1 MIYMAE
7 GEIQTVRGQLI
18 PARMLNEYR
27 YCPRLAYI
35 EFVQGDFQDNEHT
48 VEGTRRHRSVD
59 ETSGPMPLPED
70 VFGNFKARGITLSSV
85 DFGII
90 SKLDI
95 LESKLG
101 KVSPVEIKKGSG
113 PEEGAWPADIVQIG
127 AQIQILKDNGYRCNE
142 GYIYYSA
149 SNKKIRIE
157 YNDDVLIELIT
168 SINGLQ
174 SSVEKER
181 IPPPLVNS
189 RKCEGCSLA
198 GICLPDETA
207 LLEEITD
214 EKDIRCL
221 YPARD
226 DAYPVILNEQGSS
239 LTKSGDELVIK
250 KKGEKIGN
258 VRILDVSHVCIYG
271 NVQVTTQA
279 LSELIERNIPV
290 LYFSYGGWFKGLS
303 YGFNHKNI
311 QQRMKQFSIAL
322 DREQNL
328 TLAKQFIIGKVKN
341 CRTMLRRNCSNDDV
355 TSALD
360 ELSKM
365 IKKIERSKD
374 PDSLLGI
381 EGNSAR
387 IYFGNFSKMI
397 KKEMRKDFDFKSRN
411 RRPPR
416 DPVNALLSLCYS
428 SLSKDL
434 VTACLSVGL
443 DPLMGYYHRPRYG
456 RPALALDL
464 MEEFRPLIS
473 DSVVISVINNEEIV
487 SDDFI
492 FRGDACNLT
501 DDGRRKYF
509 RAYERRLNT
518 LVKHPLFGY
527 QVSYR
532 RIIEL
537 QARILTRFINGEI
550 ERYIPFTTR

>member
-1 MIYMAE
+1 MSS
-7 GEIQTVRGQLI
+7 GELQSATGQLI

-35 EFVQGDFQDNEHT
+35 EFVQGDFVDNEHT
-48 VEGTRRHRSVD
+48 VEGTRRHRNVD
-59 ETSGPMPLPED
+59 EPGGTLPSPED
-70 VFGNFKARGITLSSV
+70 VFGNFKARGITLSSNE
-85 DFGII
+85 FGII

-95 LESKLG
+95 IEGKDG

-127 AQIQILKDNGYRCNE
+127 AQIQILKDNGYDCNE

-149 SNKKIRIE
+149 SNKKVQID
-157 YNDDVLIELIT
+157 YNDDVLIQLIT

-174 SSVEKER
+174 SSVENER

-207 LLEEITD
+207 ILEDINGD
-214 EKDIRCL
+214 KDVRCL

-226 DAYPVILNEQGSS
+226 DSFPVILNEQGSGLS
-239 LTKSGDELVIK
+239 KSGDELVIK
-250 KKGEKIGN
+250 KKGETLGS
-258 VRILDVSHVCIYG
+258 VRIMDVSHVCIYG
-271 NVQVTTQA
+271 NVQLTTQA
-279 LSELIERNIPV
+279 LSELLERNIPV

-303 YGFNHKNI
+303 YGFVHKNI

-322 DREQNL
+322 DRDQNL
-328 TLAKQFIIGKVKN
+328 SLAKQFIIGKVKN
-341 CRTMLRRNCSNDDV
+341 CRTMLRRNCTDDDV
-355 TSALD
+355 SSALD
-360 ELSKM
+360 ELNKM
-365 IKKIERSKD
+365 VKKIERTKD
-374 PDSLLGI
+374 LDSLLGL

-397 KKEMRKDFDFKSRN
+397 KKDLQKEFDFKSRN
-411 RRPPR
+411 RRPPK

-428 SLSKDL
+428 SLCKDM
-434 VTACLSVGL
+434 VTACISVGL

-464 MEEFRPLIS
+464 MEEFRPIIS
-473 DSVVISVINNEEIV
+473 DSVVISVINNEEV
-487 SDDFI
+487 SIDDFI

-501 DDGRRKYF
+501 DEGRKKYF
-509 RAYERRLNT
+509 RAYERRLST
-518 LVKHPLFGY
+518 LVTHPLFGY

-532 RIIEL
+532 RIVEL

-550 ERYIPFTTR
+550 ERYIPFMTR